1 MSKVQLHIP
10 YLERIWNFACCLE
23 NSPVMGAVIPL
34 RPPIRAVCSIHT
46 SMRLIAA
53 MIDTDDSSSLR
64 GCCGSILK
72 SACKAA
78 AALKIC
84 PFALLRTPV
93 KSSSFPER
101 SANCSWIISN
111 FSSNSGHSS
120 GSFHTRSFGLLPPP
134 SIQRSLRRSTT
145 MGYQRNVHK
154 S

>member
-1 MSKVQLHIP
+1 
-10 YLERIWNFACCLE
+10 
-23 NSPVMGAVIPL
+23 MGAVIPL
-34 RPPIRAVCSIHT
+34 RPPIRAVCSLHT

-84 PFALLRTPV
+84 PFALLRMPV

-101 SANCSWIISN
+101 PANCSWIISN

-134 SIQRSLRRSTT
+134 SIQRSLRRSTEHFCAKLLSD
-145 MGYQRNVHK
+145 YKEFDPDFFFSLVHNILEVGI
-154 S
+154 